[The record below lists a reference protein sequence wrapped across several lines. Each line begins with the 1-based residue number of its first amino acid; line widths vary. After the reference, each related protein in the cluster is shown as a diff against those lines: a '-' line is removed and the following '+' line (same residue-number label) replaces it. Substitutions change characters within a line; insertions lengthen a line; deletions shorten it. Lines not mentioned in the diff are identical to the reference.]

1 MLIAEGLHKRF
12 GAREAVSG
20 VGFRISA
27 GEIYGLLGPNGAG
40 KTTTISMITGV
51 LPRDGGRVVVDGIDL
66 DTGPPARRR
75 MGLVPQAITLYQ
87 DLTARENLFFWGRM
101 YELRGAALATA
112 VGGALASVGLAD
124 RADERVGTFSG
135 GMQRRLNLVAG
146 LLHRPGLLTLDEPT
160 AGVDPQSRS
169 AIFDLLE
176 RLRSEGVAIL
186 YTTHYMEE
194 AERLCDRI
202 GIIDG
207 GRLIAEGT
215 RRELV
220 AQLGEDARIELAF
233 GASCPP
239 RHADALRAE
248 ALARTVP
255 GVRDAHWTEE
265 HLAVFSEDGA
275 ACMPALLSALI
286 GAKLAPTRVEVVEPD
301 LEDVFLALTGRELRD

>member
-1 MLIAEGLHKRF
+1 LLIAEGLRKRF
-12 GAREAVSG
+12 GDREAVAG
-20 VGFRISA
+20 VGFRIEA

-51 LPRDGGRVVVDGIDL
+51 LPRDEGRVQVDGIDL
-66 DTGPPARRR
+66 DAGPPARRR
-75 MGLVPQAITLYQ
+75 IGLVPQSITLYH
-87 DLTARENLFFWGRM
+87 DLTARENLLFWGRM
-101 YELRGAALATA
+101 YELRGAALDEA
-112 VGGALASVGLAD
+112 VDRALESVGLTD
-124 RADERVGTFSG
+124 RASDRVGTFSG

-146 LLHRPGLLTLDEPT
+146 LLHGPGLLTLDEPT

-176 RLRSEGVAIL
+176 QLRDEGMAIL

-220 AQLGEDARIELAF
+220 AQLGEEARIELAF
-233 GASCPP
+233 AAGHLPERS
-239 RHADALRAE
+239 E
-248 ALARTVP
+248 AIAKAAP
-255 GVRDAHWTEE
+255 GVHRAHWNGEE
-265 HLAVFSEDGA
+265 LHVFADDGGH
-275 ACMPALLSALI
+275 CLPGLLSALI
-286 GAKLAPTRVEVVEPD
+286 DADLSPSRVEVVEPD
-301 LEDVFLALTGRELRD
+301 LEDVFLELTGRALRD

>member
-1 MLIAEGLHKRF
+1 
-12 GAREAVSG
+12 
-20 VGFRISA
+20 
-27 GEIYGLLGPNGAG
+27 
-40 KTTTISMITGV
+40 
-51 LPRDGGRVVVDGIDL
+51 
-66 DTGPPARRR
+66 

-101 YELRGAALATA
+101 YELRGTALATA
-112 VGGALASVGLAD
+112 VDGALASVGLAD

-176 RLRSEGVAIL
+176 RLRSQGVAIL

-239 RHADALRAE
+239 RHADARHADALRAE
-248 ALARTVP
+248 AVVRTVP
-255 GVRDAHWTEE
+255 GVRGAHWTEE

-275 ACMPALLSALI
+275 ACMPGLLSALI

-301 LEDVFLALTGRELRD
+301 LEDVFLALTGRALRD

>member
-1 MLIAEGLHKRF
+1 MLIAEGLRKRF
-12 GAREAVSG
+12 GERQAVSD
-20 VGFRISA
+20 VGFHIEA

-66 DTGPPARRR
+66 DEGPPARRR

-87 DLTARENLFFWGRM
+87 DLTARENLYFWGRM
-101 YELRGAALATA
+101 YELRGAALTKA
-112 VGGALASVGLAD
+112 VDEALASVGLAD
-124 RADERVGTFSG
+124 RADDRVATFSG

-146 LLHRPGLLTLDEPT
+146 LLHGPGLLTLDEPT

-194 AERLCDRI
+194 AERLCDRV

-215 RRELV
+215 RRQLV
-220 AQLGEDARIELAF
+220 DRLRGDARIELAF
-233 GASCPP
+233 GTDRRPD
-239 RHADALRAE
+239 HAAHVARA
-248 ALARTVP
+248 VV
-255 GVRDAHWTEE
+255 GVRTAHWTEE
-265 HLAVFSEDGA
+265 HLTVFGDDGSD
-275 ACMPALLSALI
+275 CVPALLHALI
-286 GAKLAPTRVEVVEPD
+286 EARLAPSRVEVVEPD
-301 LEDVFLALTGRELRD
+301 LEDVFLELTGRALRD